1 MTVDVDVYDSEGEK
15 VDIDILPG
23 IKYFSIISSLSS
35 HLRKLHYKNQ
45 Y

>member
-23 IKYFSIISSLSS
+23 ENISLSS
-35 HLRKLHYKNQ
+35 TPLVVPIFHSQ
-45 Y
+45 ETPQ

>member
-23 IKYFSIISSLSS
+23 IEYFSSS
-35 HLRKLHYKNQ
+35 R
-45 Y
+45 